1 MVVLVE
7 TDEQQCAQ
15 FRNLELV
22 DRFIWHMQNV
32 PGVNSAMA
40 ATEISKLV
48 AAGYNEGNLKWAT
61 ISRNQRLLGTT
72 FNQMP
77 SALMN
82 TTCSLL
88 PVALF
93 LDDHKAETLQAVV
106 DAAQAFAAQT
116 SRRAFTSHWRRVM
129 PA

>member
-1 MVVLVE
+1 
-7 TDEQQCAQ
+7 
-15 FRNLELV
+15 
-22 DRFIWHMQNV
+22 
-32 PGVNSAMA
+32 MA
-40 ATEISKLV
+40 ATEVSKLV

-77 SALMN
+77 NSLMN

-106 DAAQAFAAQT
+106 DAAQVFAAKISRKAFT
-116 SRRAFTSHWRRVM
+116 LHWPRAMPASRPLPTRKSPSPRRA
-129 PA
+129 